1 MKSVA
6 VVQPVAIS
14 ACMVT
19 LGPAALLAACAYIS
33 RVQVQYLTTG
43 KVRFLRALGFL
54 FDQFRLEAGYFVLII
69 LTVNFMLSFTS
80 VIIKDDCVGQTCML
94 SFIVV
99 VYTTTLQV
107 SNLVASQRATHY
119 RS

>member
-1 MKSVA
+1 MVSVA
-6 VVQPVAIS
+6 VVQLVAIS

-80 VIIKDDCVGQTCML
+80 VIIKTIAWVKLAC
-94 SFIVV
+94 
-99 VYTTTLQV
+99 
-107 SNLVASQRATHY
+107 
-119 RS
+119 